1 MTCPYCLQDFNL
13 FSAVEEVPSV
23 APVLCYGCGEI
34 SVLMKAHDL
43 RKATEEELRQLE
55 RSPSWPAI
63 SHLRQRVLAR
73 RRALHAM
80 NN

>member
-23 APVLCYGCGEI
+23 APVLCYGCGEV
-34 SVLMKAHDL
+34 SVLMEAQDL
-43 RKATEEELRQLE
+43 RKVTAEELRQME

-63 SHLRQRVLAR
+63 SHMRQRVWAR
-73 RRALHAM
+73 RRALNAI